1 LATGWLGWPPAVAW
15 STPIPE
21 LLMSYEAKIEFI
33 RATNPFGSGEKKQD
47 KKTVAREVRS
57 GLRVAAACR
66 PQQGT

>member
-1 LATGWLGWPPAVAW
+1 
-15 STPIPE
+15 
-21 LLMSYEAKIEFI
+21 MSYEAKIEFI